1 VDALPPVVILRLR
14 YMTAIDGTGLRA
26 IEDLSDELRAS
37 GRTLIICGA
46 REQPAAVIEQ
56 AQLHHR
62 LGDRNVC
69 ANIEA
74 ALRRAAE
81 LNAAHAA

>member
-1 VDALPPVVILRLR
+1 
-14 YMTAIDGTGLRA
+14 MTAIDGTGLRA
-26 IEDLSDELRAS
+26 IEDLADALRAS

-46 REQPAAVIEQ
+46 REQPAAVIKQ
-56 AQLHHR
+56 AQFHDH
-62 LGDRNVC
+62 LGDRNIC

-74 ALRRAAE
+74 ALKRAAE